1 MMLQHTPDSLIS
13 SMRLI
18 MKKRLLPLLASVP
31 FFLTPLAL
39 TAQDDSGGTLPV
51 EGADGEG
58 EAVSTVGHTVIRS
71 SSIVKVNVTSQGYSP
86 RIPWQKQQ
94 SGTRRGLGVVLDGRK
109 ILVTGQI
116 VADATYIE
124 LELPESGQKLPAKV
138 DVVDYETNL
147 ALLTPAAPAKEED
160 FFKGLTPMSVD
171 TSARIGDSIQV
182 WQAGRVGDLIVTP
195 LEISKV
201 ATEGYVVPNAGFL
214 VYEAIG
220 IIRSEANSFTLPVV
234 KDGKLAGLLL
244 RYDSKNQVATILP
257 APIIDHFLTDLK
269 DGEYDG
275 FPGLGVKFE
284 VTLDDQF
291 RDYLG
296 LEKDAP
302 GVLVSNVQDGGTAD
316 QAGVKEGDIMVSIN
330 GHEIDS
336 RGDYDD
342 PQFGALSISHVV
354 RGRAFVDDPAK
365 LVVLRDGEKI
375 TLNGKLSRKDPED
388 YLVWPYT
395 FDRAPRYLLNG
406 GLLFQELSQPYLDAF
421 GDRSA
426 GGAILRLSRL
436 ARHPEEYEEA
446 GRKKLIFLSAV
457 LPTPSTQGYEK
468 LGGQVV
474 NTVNGQAINDMNDL
488 DAAFKKPQDG
498 LHVIELADYPFVIH
512 LDAVSVERD
521 NLQLMNGMF
530 RVGSLKQLD

>member
-1 MMLQHTPDSLIS
+1 
-13 SMRLI
+13 
-18 MKKRLLPLLASVP
+18 MKKHFLLLFLALP
-31 FFLTPLAL
+31 FFITPLP
-39 TAQDDSGGTLPV
+39 AQDEPGSDLPGD
-51 EGADGEG
+51 GAETDFDGDGEEEEE
-58 EAVSTVGHTVIRS
+58 EAPVGAIGHSVTRS
-71 SSIVKVNVTSQGYSP
+71 NSIVKVNVTSQGYSP

-94 SGTRRGLGVVLDGRK
+94 SGTRRGLGVVLEGRK

-124 LELPESGQKLPAKV
+124 LELPESGKKLAAKV
-138 DVVDYETNL
+138 DVVDYEANL
-147 ALLTPAAPAKEED
+147 ALLTPAAPAKEDD
-160 FFKGLTPMSVD
+160 FFEGLAPMSVD
-171 TSARIGDSIQV
+171 TSARIGDELEV
-182 WQAGRVGDLIVTP
+182 WQAGRVGDIIVTP

-234 KDGKLAGLLL
+234 KDEKLAGLLL

-257 APIIDHFLTDLK
+257 APIIDHFLNDVK
-269 DGEYDG
+269 DGKHDG
-275 FPGLGVKFE
+275 FPSLGVKFE
-284 VTLDDQF
+284 VTMDDQF
-291 RDYLG
+291 REYLG
-296 LEKDAP
+296 LKEDAP
-302 GVLVSNVQDGGTAD
+302 GVFVSSVQAGTTAD
-316 QAGVKEGDIMVSIN
+316 KAGVEKGDVMISIN
-330 GHEIDS
+330 GHEIDA
-336 RGDYDD
+336 RGDYKD
-342 PQFGALSISHVV
+342 PQYGALSISHVV
-354 RGRAFVDDPAK
+354 RGQAFVGDEAK
-365 LVVLRDGEKI
+365 LVVLRDGKEL
-375 TLNGKLSRKDPED
+375 TLTGKLARKEPED

-406 GLLFQELSQPYLDAF
+406 GLLFQELTQPYLDAF

-426 GGAILRLSRL
+426 GGAILRLSKI

-457 LPTPSTQGYEK
+457 LPTPSTQGYER

-474 NTVNGQAINDMNDL
+474 NTVNGQAIKDMNDL
-488 DAAFKKPQDG
+488 DEAFKKPQDG
-498 LHVIELADYPFVIH
+498 LHIIELAEFPFIVH
-512 LDAVSVERD
+512 LDAVGVERD